1 MPPKT
6 TQRPKSLIATVK
18 SLSKTPQLYWFLAHV
33 LSLVNFAGSFIF
45 GLFSPVKA
53 LSYYRYTFFFQLISY
68 GIVIKQVHF
77 SSSAGSRSQLL
88 RDENVQ
94 YFLFAF
100 ILWLVSFKIGTLAGT
115 PYSYIIFLFFHVATY
130 LQSHLLESLPIP
142 IATQAAISSRITYLT
157 TNFTQQSLYLAATSE
172 VMMVVN
178 ILWQIPRLVIN
189 LFRDQVFAAVH
200 VFSIVAVIVFV
211 KLRYNENQTMKL
223 VVQQL
228 DAKAA
233 GFLSNPMLPPQLLVF
248 YQTTF
253 KQFVAKY
260 ISPIKV
266 PTRSVQK
273 KTE

>member
-1 MPPKT
+1 MPPKST
-6 TQRPKSLIATVK
+6 HRPKSLIATVK

-45 GLFSPVKA
+45 GLFSPAKA
-53 LSYYRYTFFFQLISY
+53 LSYYRYTLFFQLISY

-142 IATQAAISSRITYLT
+142 ITTQAAI
-157 TNFTQQSLYLAATSE
+157 
-172 VMMVVN
+172 
-178 ILWQIPRLVIN
+178 LWQLPRLVIN